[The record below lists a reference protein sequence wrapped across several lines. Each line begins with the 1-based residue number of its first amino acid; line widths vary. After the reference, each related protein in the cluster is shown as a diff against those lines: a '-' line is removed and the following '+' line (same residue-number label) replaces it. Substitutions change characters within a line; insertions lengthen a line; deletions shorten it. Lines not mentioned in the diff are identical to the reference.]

1 VEVITQTLPLQ
12 KNDSGIREANSSDA
26 VELAAL
32 MCDLGYQTKRAEMQ
46 MRLRSILKNPAY
58 KTFVAEMNG
67 ALCGMIGTVSNA
79 SYLHNDLNGRIIAL
93 VVSSKMR
100 RRGIGRELIAA
111 AEKDF
116 ARRKITRVT
125 LTARFEREE
134 AHRFYE
140 KLGYSRTGL
149 RFGKN
154 LTRAAD

>member
-1 VEVITQTLPLQ
+1 MSGGDHTNAVEAGVSPAFRSRLQPTRLPLQ

-79 SYLHNDLNGRIIAL
+79 SYLH
-93 VVSSKMR
+93 
-100 RRGIGRELIAA
+100 
-111 AEKDF
+111 
-116 ARRKITRVT
+116 
-125 LTARFEREE
+125 
-134 AHRFYE
+134 
-140 KLGYSRTGL
+140 
-149 RFGKN
+149 
-154 LTRAAD
+154 